1 MLLSYAGR
9 SQLFFAD
16 RSDAAMVTL
25 SVCNAAGSNEPVQR
39 RPLPLFRAGLLAGI
53 FGWLLRHPV
62 FIPFEVDAELLQN
75 PLHIQ
80 RDQHSRFLQSA

>member
-25 SVCNAAGSNEPVQR
+25 SVCHAAGSNEPVQG

-53 FGWLLRHPV
+53 FG
-62 FIPFEVDAELLQN
+62 
-75 PLHIQ
+75 
-80 RDQHSRFLQSA
+80 